1 MIMKIKIP
9 SPINHQLFKVNVVK
23 SEIYINQQLLLT
35 VSKRR
40 LNQLKEIKLFIEV
53 STYQHYICMIHTVS
67 EWILHTINF
76 IFIWRNCIF

>member
-23 SEIYINQQLLLT
+23 SEIYINQQL

-40 LNQLKEIKLFIEV
+40 LNQLEKVELFIEEV
-53 STYQHYICMIHTVS
+53 STYQHYMHDSYTQS
-67 EWILHTINF
+67 
-76 IFIWRNCIF
+76 

>member
-9 SPINHQLFKVNVVK
+9 SLINHQLFKVNVVK

-40 LNQLKEIKLFIEV
+40 LNQLEKVELFIEEV
-53 STYQHYICMIHTVS
+53 STYQHYMHDPYSLRLDATYD
-67 EWILHTINF
+67 
-76 IFIWRNCIF
+76 